1 MQVTPSFGQL
11 HNCKILFAIEDNAV
25 KNSVITETMKWL
37 IIGADVGGTNTDVVC
52 LHGTEVIAYDK
63 FPTSEDVT
71 TGLHTAIGNVLKKLP
86 AEDWSV
92 GRVNIGTTHFIN
104 ALLQR
109 RDLVPVSVVRLCGP
123 ASTALPPFIGFPDN
137 LADLLQAKCFFV
149 NGGYQ
154 VDGSIITE
162 VDEKEIL
169 DVIQQIKDSNIHN
182 VVISGVF
189 SPVNDD
195 QEKQVEKLFRKHFPE
210 ASLSLSSDI
219 GSIGLLER
227 ENAAILNESLKPLCH
242 KTIFALAQALK
253 DLKLDCPFFLTQN
266 DGTIIRSSE
275 ALDFPVKT
283 FSSGPTNSM
292 RGASHLSGI
301 KDAIVVDVGGTTTDV
316 GSLQGGFPRQSS
328 SHVDVGGIDT
338 NFRMPD
344 VLSIGL
350 GGGSIIHHKTV
361 INRVQVDVG
370 PKSVGYR
377 LTKEALVFGGS
388 TVTAT
393 DIAVGFLKVD
403 VGDRRKVTVSPT
415 VLEEANE
422 MIQCMVEEAIDRM
435 KVSKEEV
442 PVILV
447 GAGSI
452 LKDIT
457 RRVKGVSKFILPSYY
472 QVANA
477 VGAALGQ
484 VSGYEDRPT
493 NLVGTTRE
501 EALERAEQKAIE
513 RCIQNGAKRETI
525 QIIEREEIG
534 LAYLPGNFT
543 RLKVKV
549 VGDLS
554 EDALTEAK
562 RVTSDGIEPPRI
574 QEDTAR
580 KLDKVTHDRADTLEP
595 RVPHVDKDTGEWILS
610 EYDVHCISIGA
621 GILGC
626 GGGGNPKVGKL
637 RALNALKQGKKI
649 RIIHP
654 DRLKKAP
661 YRGGKVGIAAFMG
674 APGVL
679 VEKLCNGEEILNSL
693 QCLEKV
699 LKSDLL
705 EENSAQRE
713 KINVQKSEQ
722 VEFVTDFDP
731 DLVDDSGRDSTKLVA
746 LMSAEIGG
754 LNAVEPLCVAA
765 LMDLPVID
773 CDGMGRAFPE
783 LQMFAPA
790 IYGKALYPAVLVDDK
805 KQRELVLWA
814 KDAKAIENH
823 FRMTLGRM
831 GCAGAVT
838 FSPMSATEVSDACIM
853 FSMSRCFRLGDAVLK
868 ARKEQRN
875 PVKSICEHENGVHL
889 ISGKVVD
896 VCRET
901 TGGFDQGFLEIEG
914 TGRYSG
920 QEVIVQFQNENLL
933 ATRKTD
939 GGKEEVVATTPDL
952 IVIVDADTG
961 TPITTEEV
969 RYGLRVAA
977 IALASPP
984 QLRTRAAL
992 KFVGPRAFKFAID
1005 FTPVGDYKIYEP
1017 IAPPP

>member
-1 MQVTPSFGQL
+1 
-11 HNCKILFAIEDNAV
+11 
-25 KNSVITETMKWL
+25 MKWL

-283 FSSGPTNSM
+283 FSSGPLIVCEE
-292 RGASHLSGI
+292 HLICQSWSSPPPS
-301 KDAIVVDVGGTTTDV
+301 
-316 GSLQGGFPRQSS
+316 SLSTFSSTSS
-328 SHVDVGGIDT
+328 SSSSKEVQLLMLVLYRGFSTPVVVSCRWGGIDT

-361 INRVQVDVG
+361 INRVQVDVDQRVLV
-370 PKSVGYR
+370 PTDQR
-377 LTKEALVFGGS
+377 ALVFGGS

-699 LKSDLL
+699 LKSDLV

-831 GCAGAVT
+831 GSWTCVGKQQAGLIKD
-838 FSPMSATEVSDACIM
+838 FW
-853 FSMSRCFRLGDAVLK
+853 RLK
-868 ARKEQRN
+868 A
-875 PVKSICEHENGVHL
+875 L
-889 ISGKVVD
+889 
-896 VCRET
+896 
-901 TGGFDQGFLEIEG
+901 GGIQV
-914 TGRYSG
+914 
-920 QEVIVQFQNENLL
+920 EVIVQFQNENLL

-992 KFVGPRAFKFAID
+992 KFVGPRAFTFAID